1 MRARYGEIVGER
13 SYPSLMPLT
22 VKERQEFLAEPHVAA
37 LSVAAGPERAP
48 LVVPIWYHYTPGG
61 EIWFHTPADSRKARL
76 IDAAGR
82 VSLMVDEAGPRV
94 RYVSVEGPVVRTE
107 PGDVDVVRTMTARH
121 LPPERV
127 EPYVEF
133 AMSAHGEQVVY
144 FVRPERW
151 LSADLTG

>member
-1 MRARYGEIVGER
+1 
-13 SYPSLMPLT
+13 MPLS
-22 VKERQEFLAEPHVAA
+22 VPERQEFLAEPHVAA

-48 LVVPIWYHYTPGG
+48 LVVPIWYQYSPGG
-61 EIWFHTPADSRKARL
+61 DIWFHTPADSRKAQL

-82 VSLMVDEAGPRV
+82 VSLMVDEAGARV
-94 RYVSVEGPVVRTE
+94 RYVSVEGPIVRTE
-107 PGDVDVVRTMTARH
+107 PGNADVVRTMTARY

-127 EPYVEF
+127 ESYVEF
-133 AMSAHGEQVVY
+133 SLAEHGEQVVY